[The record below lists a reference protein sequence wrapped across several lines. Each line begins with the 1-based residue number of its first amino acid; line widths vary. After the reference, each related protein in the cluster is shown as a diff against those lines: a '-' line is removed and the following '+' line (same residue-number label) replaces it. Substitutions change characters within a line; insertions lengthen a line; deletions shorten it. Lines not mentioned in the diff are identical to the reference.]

1 MLYSAQTPLPV
12 PHNWKEE
19 VKAQLDMDEKKG
31 VIQKVPV
38 GELREWCMRM
48 VTVSKKDGSPCRT
61 IDFQPINKYCRRD
74 PHYTP
79 TPFEAVSAIPPRTY
93 ETIVD
98 AYNGYHQVPLDEE
111 CIKLTTF
118 ISEFGRYECLRSPQ
132 GHVSSGDGYT
142 RAYDD
147 IIEDVSCKKK
157 IVDDTCLY
165 DTDIE
170 TAFHHTFDYLVLCAE
185 NGITLNPVKFKFCR
199 REVDFVGYLSH
210 WVGLLSTHR

>member
-61 IDFQPINKYCRRD
+61 IDFQPINKYCRRE

-111 CIKLTTF
+111 SIKLTTF
-118 ISEFGRYECLRSPQ
+118 ISEFGRYECLHSPQ

-142 RAYDD
+142 SAYDD
-147 IIEDVSCKKK
+147 IIKDVSRKKK

-170 TAFHHTFDYLVLCAE
+170 TFDYLVLCAE

-210 WVGLLSTHR
+210 CVGLLSTHR